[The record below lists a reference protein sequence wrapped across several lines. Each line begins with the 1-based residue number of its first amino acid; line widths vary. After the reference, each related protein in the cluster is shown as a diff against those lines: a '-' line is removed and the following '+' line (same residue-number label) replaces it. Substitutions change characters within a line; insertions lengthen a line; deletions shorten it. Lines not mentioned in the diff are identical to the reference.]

1 MTRLTLLLGAAPLAA
16 AYNFG
21 IPSNNLAGAHQLANI
36 DPDQEACATA
46 GDVVSYC
53 VDYLP
58 YDAAV
63 TDSASCFCCDAAT
76 FLAPVYSSCEDYIV
90 ASAPEYTED
99 YSASNEGF
107 RCGSVAAAT
116 TTGSGGATQT
126 GGNTFPSATATNSE
140 AVETFGGGGGGAA
153 TAQPPACTSFASMY
167 SSCDANVRG
176 FETMDDSQAAS
187 CLCYVNGK
195 FTTALDDYIS
205 ECGVWAKTADPEEY
219 ESYVAI
225 ESFCELFQGGVS
237 ASATGGDVAT
247 FGGGGGS
254 DSSSTDAALTFN
266 TNTNTNTNTPTTT
279 HTQHT
284 VTVTPTPTA
293 AKNAAAGPVQ
303 AGSGLAAWL
312 AVVLPFVM

>member
-1 MTRLTLLLGAAPLAA
+1 MA
-16 AYNFG
+16 
-21 IPSNNLAGAHQLANI
+21 
-36 DPDQEACATA
+36 
-46 GDVVSYC
+46 
-53 VDYLP
+53 
-58 YDAAV
+58 
-63 TDSASCFCCDAAT
+63 
-76 FLAPVYSSCEDYIV
+76 
-90 ASAPEYTED
+90 
-99 YSASNEGF
+99 ASNEGF
-107 RCGSVAAAT
+107 RCGGVAAAT

-126 GGNTFPSATATNSE
+126 AGNTFPSATATNSE

-167 SSCDANVRG
+167 SSCDAHVAG

-205 ECGVWAKTADPEEY
+205 VCGLWAKTADPEEY

-225 ESFCELFQGGVS
+225 ESFCEVFQGGAAS
-237 ASATGGDVAT
+237 ASATATGNDVAT
-247 FGGGGGS
+247 FGGGGGSGS

-266 TNTNTNTNTPTTT
+266 TNTNTNTPTTT
-279 HTQHT
+279 KTQHT
-284 VTVTPTPTA
+284 VTVTPSPTA

-312 AVVLPFVM
+312 AVVLPFVL